1 MSKSLKK
8 KNHWTNKVHE
18 AVLSRNKEGELGFE
32 LKGGAENGNFPYFGE
47 VRQGKVALQSGKLAQ
62 DELLL
67 EVNDTP
73 VAGLTT
79 RDVLAVIKHCKDP
92 FRLKC
97 VKQGGVV
104 DKDLRHYLNLRFQK
118 GSVDHEL
125 QQIIR
130 DNLYLRTVPC
140 TTRQPK
146 EGEVPG
152 VDYNFVSVDRFMEL
166 EKSGALLE
174 SGTYEDPWET
184 HWSC

>member
-1 MSKSLKK
+1 MSKSLTK

-18 AVLSRNKEGELGFE
+18 AVVTRSIEGEFGFE
-32 LKGGAENGNFPYFGE
+32 LKGGAEIGQFPYFGE
-47 VRQGKVALQSGKLAQ
+47 VKQGKEAVQSGKLAQ

-92 FRLKC
+92 IRFKC
-97 VKQGGVV
+97 VKQGGMV
-104 DKDLRHYLNLRFQK
+104 DKDLRHYLNLRFSK
-118 GSVDHEL
+118 GSVDHDH

-140 TTRQPK
+140 
-146 EGEVPG
+146 
-152 VDYNFVSVDRFMEL
+152 
-166 EKSGALLE
+166 E
-174 SGTYEDPWET
+174 SIHT
-184 HWSC
+184 HTSCKINGPNV